1 MPPTVT
7 VDPAE
12 GTDDLAVP
20 LDHLLVEAAL
30 GPLRRFAPDLSTA
43 RLLGSLASRPVST
56 GRRVGALAADLAAIV
71 AGKSTV
77 APDRRDRPQLR
88 ARYSQVVGDEP
99 SACCG

>member
-30 GPLRRFAPDLSTA
+30 GPLRRFAPDLSD
-43 RLLGSLASRPVST
+43 R
-56 GRRVGALAADLAAIV
+56 
-71 AGKSTV
+71 KS
-77 APDRRDRPQLR
+77 
-88 ARYSQVVGDEP
+88 VV
-99 SACCG
+99 